1 MDSRET
7 YADILLPLSQPF
19 FTFRVADELTGCI
32 VPGDGVAVQFGAR
45 KFYQGIVWRVHDERP
60 AKAKTIKSINR
71 KLYAKPLL
79 TPMQM
84 RFWEWLSDYYICT
97 PGDVMRA
104 ALPAA
109 MKPEGF
115 SEEEF
120 SCDIYRPQQVQYIG
134 LHPSIDSWELLHAV
148 FEKLKRAKRLS
159 ALLLRLVEELAPNVD
174 EDTPFPAEATMLR
187 SRLQPDPAALTALI
201 KKDIVRLEE
210 RLSEPGA
217 FGDFSV
223 SLPELTPAQQMADAA
238 IESAFTDKEVV
249 MLHGVTGSGK
259 TELYMH
265 AIARC
270 LARGEDVLYLLPEIA
285 LTAQLIERLRAC
297 FGDRVIPYHSK
308 CTDRRRA
315 EIYRQAA
322 TGGGQLVVGVRAA
335 LFLPLPSP
343 GLIVIDEEHESS
355 FKQSDPAP
363 RYHARDAAL
372 MLARLT
378 GARAL
383 LGSATPSV
391 ESYLNALS
399 GKYRLVTLIER
410 YGGATLP
417 RVIISDT
424 LASVKRGERRSH
436 FNKALLDRIA
446 AALAAGQQAMLFQNR
461 RGFSPY
467 IECGACN
474 RAPACPHCN
483 VTLTWHKGEGRL
495 RCHYCGYTAP
505 PPRTCPDCG
514 AQAFETRGFGTEK
527 IEEELQKLFPEA
539 RIARLDRDT
548 TRSEGAYRRIIT
560 AFERGETDILV
571 GTQMI
576 TKGFDFPGVS
586 LVGILNADNLLN
598 YPDFRASERAFQL
611 MSQVAGRAG
620 RRETPG
626 EVVIQ
631 TAQPQHPVIRQVAAG
646 DYDAMART
654 QLAERQTFLY
664 PPYCRLVSITLKHRD
679 KLLLWRAAE
688 HFSTL
693 ARPVFG
699 DRLLGP
705 EAPPVDR
712 IRNEYL
718 AGFLLKIEREKSFAR
733 ARSLLAGMVAALAAE
748 AEYKSVAVVCN
759 VDPI

>member
-1 MDSRET
+1 MKP
-7 YADILLPLSQPF
+7 YLDILLPLSQPL
-19 FTFRVADELTGCI
+19 FTFRAADELAESI
-32 VPGDGVAVQFGAR
+32 VPGDGVAVQFGPR
-45 KFYQGIVWRVHDERP
+45 KFYQGIVWRVHNELP
-60 AKAKTIKSINR
+60 ATAKTIKDVHR

-79 TPMQM
+79 TPLQM
-84 RFWEWLSDYYICT
+84 RFWEWLADYYMCT
-97 PGDVMRA
+97 LGDVMRA

-120 SCDIYRPQQVQYIG
+120 SGDIYRPRRVQYIG
-134 LHPSIDSWELLHAV
+134 LHPAIDSWESLHDI
-148 FEKLKRAKRLS
+148 FEKLRRAKKQS
-159 ALLLRLVEELAPNVD
+159 GLLLRLTEELAPHAD
-174 EDTPFPAEATMLR
+174 ENTPFPAETAMQR
-187 SRLQPDPAALTALI
+187 DRLQPDPAALASLI
-201 KKDIVRLEE
+201 KKDILRLEE
-210 RLSEPGA
+210 RLSEPEA
-217 FGDFSV
+217 FADFSV
-223 SLPELTPAQQMADAA
+223 SLPQLTPAQQAADAA
-238 IESAFTDKEVV
+238 VKSAFSDGEVV
-249 MLHGVTGSGK
+249 LLHGVTGSGK

-285 LTAQLIERLRAC
+285 LTSQLIDRLRTC

-308 CTDRRRA
+308 CPDSHRA

-378 GARAL
+378 GARTL
-383 LGSATPSV
+383 LGSATPSI

-399 GKYRLVTLIER
+399 GKYHLVTLTER

-417 RVIISDT
+417 RMMISDT
-424 LASVKRGERRSH
+424 LASVKRGERRAH
-436 FNKALLDRIA
+436 FNRALLERITA
-446 AALAAGQQAMLFQNR
+446 TLAAGHQAMLFQNR

-467 IECGACN
+467 IECSACN

-495 RCHYCGYTAP
+495 RCHYCGHTSP
-505 PPRTCPDCG
+505 PPRTCPECG
-514 AQAFETRGFGTEK
+514 AQSFETRGFGTEK
-527 IEEELQKLFPEA
+527 IEEELQKLLPEA

-548 TRSEGAYRRIIT
+548 TRSEGAFRRIIT
-560 AFERGETDILV
+560 AFEHGETDILV

-576 TKGFDFPGVS
+576 TKGFDFSGVS

-631 TAQPQHPVIRQVAAG
+631 TAQPQHPVILQVAAG
-646 DYDAMART
+646 NYDAMART
-654 QLAERQTFLY
+654 QLAERQAFLY
-664 PPYCRLVSITLKHRD
+664 PPYCRLISITLKHRD
-679 KLLLWRAAE
+679 KPLLWRAAE
-688 HFSTL
+688 HFFTL
-693 ARPVFG
+693 AHPVFG
-699 DRLLGP
+699 GRLLGP

-718 AGFLLKIEREKSFAR
+718 VCFLLKIEREKSFAR
-733 ARSLLAGMVAALAAE
+733 ARALLAEMAAALAAE
-748 AEYKSVAVVCN
+748 PGYKSVTVVCN
-759 VDPI
+759 VDPV